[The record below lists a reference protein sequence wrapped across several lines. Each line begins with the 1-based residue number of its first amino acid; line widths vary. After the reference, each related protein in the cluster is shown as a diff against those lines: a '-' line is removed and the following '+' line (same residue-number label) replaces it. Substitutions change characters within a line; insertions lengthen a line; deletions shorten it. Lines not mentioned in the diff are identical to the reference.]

1 MPIEIYLL
9 QYVKRMEKE
18 LTGFHHKLLCNKR
31 CVFYIMHQNS
41 LHGLKIRKLLKSASI
56 HFRLIEFDWLLW

>member
-9 QYVKRMEKE
+9 RYVKRMEKE
-18 LTGFHHKLLCNKR
+18 LTGFHHKLLCNKH

-41 LHGLKIRKLLKSASI
+41 LHGLKN
-56 HFRLIEFDWLLW
+56 